1 MKAASE
7 TNDSMVLLWIETTET
22 VVSHM
27 VMIKTNKT
35 KLFGADL
42 IE

>member
-1 MKAASE
+1 
-7 TNDSMVLLWIETTET
+7 MVLLWIETAET

-27 VMIKTNKT
+27 VKIFKKAT

-42 IE
+42 SDTNGAGKG